1 VKVSLQIP
9 HFGWPGGPSRLG
21 PTLAE
26 IARTADA
33 CGFGDLWVMDHV
45 FQIRGLGRPEDP
57 MLEGYS
63 ALNFMAGV
71 TQRVGLGTMVT
82 AATYRAPGLLVKRV
96 TTLDVLSGGRAW
108 LGIGAGWNE
117 QEAAGLGLPF
127 PPRKERFERLEE
139 TLQVAKQMW
148 SGEVTP
154 YRGRHLELAEPI
166 NNPPTVRRPRPPILI
181 GGGGERKT
189 LRLVAQYADA
199 CNLFSGIG
207 PEGIRHKFD
216 VLKRHCENVGRDY
229 ATVEKT
235 VLLAMYSGSPTIAE
249 LIPACK
255 ALADLGVQTVLLSG
269 VPDIHAIAPLERI
282 GREVIPE
289 VAGF

>member
-1 VKVSLQIP
+1 MKVSLQIP
-9 HFGWPGGPSRLG
+9 HFTWPVPSDQFG
-21 PTLAE
+21 AALAA

-33 CGFGDLWVMDHV
+33 CGFSDVWVMDHL
-45 FQIRGLGRPEDP
+45 FQIRGLGPPEDP

-82 AATYRAPGLLVKRV
+82 AATYRSPGLLVKTV

-117 QEAAGLGLPF
+117 QEARGLALPF
-127 PPRKERFERLEE
+127 PPRKERFECLEE
-139 TLQVAKQMW
+139 TLQITQRMW
-148 SGEVTP
+148 SGEVAP
-154 YRGRHLELAEPI
+154 FNGKHYQLAEPI
-166 NNPPTVRRPRPPILI
+166 NNPPPVSRPRPRILI

-189 LRLVAQYADA
+189 LRMVAQYADA
-199 CNLFSGIG
+199 CNLFAAIG
-207 PEGIRHKFD
+207 PAGIQHKFE
-216 VLKRHCENVGRDY
+216 VLKRHCENLGRDY
-229 ATVEKT
+229 ATIEKT
-235 VLLAMYSGSPTIAE
+235 VLVPLYSGSPALSE
-249 LIPACK
+249 LVPTCR
-255 ALADLGVQTVLLSG
+255 ALADLGVQKVLLSG

-282 GREVIPE
+282 GRQVIPE